1 MASNSA
7 GLDFTPTRNEDNS
20 SENQRNDNLI
30 PPSIPPPISTQSET
44 VKEGSRDFERDL
56 INSGFQ
62 ISSNNDSIP
71 SRNSRNLNTIA
82 NTTTDPLGLGSLP
95 AAGSFV
101 PNFGYI
107 PRINHPPIN
116 LSSRPS
122 VVFSTENVQGSSN
135 GKKKEKIQDRRAP
148 SPEGTSIVHL

>member
-30 PPSIPPPISTQSET
+30 PPPIPPSIFTPPISTQSEP
-44 VKEGSRDFERDL
+44 VKEGSRDFERNL

-71 SRNSRNLNTIA
+71 SRNSRNLNTI
-82 NTTTDPLGLGSLP
+82 
-95 AAGSFV
+95 
-101 PNFGYI
+101 
-107 PRINHPPIN
+107 
-116 LSSRPS
+116 
-122 VVFSTENVQGSSN
+122 
-135 GKKKEKIQDRRAP
+135 K
-148 SPEGTSIVHL
+148 